1 MSLPAYPAYIDV
13 GVDWLG
19 KIPAHWQQKWLGLLA
34 AESRTAFV
42 DGPFGSDLKS
52 SDYQDEGIPLI
63 QLNNIRDGQHVLR
76 NMKFISEEK
85 RNELSRHSAFPGD
98 VVIAKM
104 ADPVARSAIV
114 SEEFSEY
121 VIVADCVKM
130 TPNLTSVDLGFL
142 IWAVNSD
149 CVRISAELMS
159 SGVTRIRINLG
170 QVKKLK
176 IPYPPLCEQT
186 QIARFLDHE
195 TARIDALIEEQQRLI
210 ELLKEKRQA
219 VISHAVTKGLDPKVP
234 MKDSGVE
241 WLGEVP
247 AHWDV
252 MALKWRARIKSGDGI
267 SPSLIEAELSTQNSI
282 PVIGGNGVMGYT
294 SQGNIT
300 PPIIVI
306 GRVGALCGNVH
317 KIYEPA
323 WVSDNALVLEVQR
336 ESLDLAYLAHVLN
349 ARNLNQMADKS
360 AQPLITGS
368 KVTSQCLPC
377 PCLDEQRAIAAFV
390 DSVLAEF
397 DELTLAGEEGIELL
411 KERRSA
417 LISAAVTGK
426 IDVRGWQPPAST
438 QAPKLEVAEAV

>member
-1 MSLPAYPAYIDV
+1 
-13 GVDWLG
+13 
-19 KIPAHWQQKWLGLLA
+19 
-34 AESRTAFV
+34 
-42 DGPFGSDLKS
+42 
-52 SDYQDEGIPLI
+52 
-63 QLNNIRDGQHVLR
+63 
-76 NMKFISEEK
+76 
-85 RNELSRHSAFPGD
+85 
-98 VVIAKM
+98 
-104 ADPVARSAIV
+104 
-114 SEEFSEY
+114 
-121 VIVADCVKM
+121 
-130 TPNLTSVDLGFL
+130 
-142 IWAVNSD
+142 
-149 CVRISAELMS
+149 
-159 SGVTRIRINLG
+159 
-170 QVKKLK
+170 
-176 IPYPPLCEQT
+176 
-186 QIARFLDHE
+186 
-195 TARIDALIEEQQRLI
+195 
-210 ELLKEKRQA
+210 LLKEKRHA
-219 VISHAVTKGLDPKVP
+219 VISHAVTKGLDPTAP

-247 AHWDV
+247 AHWNV

-267 SPSLIEAELSTQNSI
+267 SPSLIEAESSIHNPI
-282 PVIGGNGVMGYT
+282 PVIGGNGVMGHT

-300 PPIIVI
+300 PPVIVI

-317 KIYEPA
+317 NIYEPA
-323 WVSDNALVLEVQR
+323 WVSDNALVLEVQK

-426 IDVRGWQPPAST
+426 IDVRGWQPPVST
-438 QAPKLEVAEAV
+438 QAPKLEVAEAD